1 MRTNRTKRW
10 ILSAA
15 IAMGAASFAP
25 SATFAAPRDR
35 DESVRMAELPRD
47 VRQAIDKERGSREI
61 KSIQHVVRD
70 GNEFYRVTIEERGGK
85 DRMYRFNENGKLLGE
100 DTVNDRDVRRSEVDT
115 SDEKQI
121 RLANAPRDVRETI
134 DKERGNKDVKAVY
147 EVRRGNQ
154 TFYRAII
161 DDRNGDR
168 MIRVG
173 DNGKLLSEQ
182 DVREVR
188 TAGAAIG
195 ARSVRRGV
203 EDDGDRVAFE
213 RLPGEVKTAI
223 AREAGSDKV
232 GDVYRYDRRGGSVYE
247 ADIESG
253 TRTRTVR
260 VNENG
265 RVVNETDE
273 TPEGRQ
279 NVAFREL
286 PGAVKSGLA
295 SKVNENQIA
304 RVVQVTRNGKTYYR
318 ARVEEKGRDPY
329 WVTVDD
335 SGRVSNEFDRNR

>member
-1 MRTNRTKRW
+1 MSTNRTKRW

-15 IAMGAASFAP
+15 IALGAASFTPA
-25 SATFAAPRDR
+25 AFAAPRDR
-35 DESVRMAELPRD
+35 DENVRMAELPRD
-47 VRQAIDKERGSREI
+47 LRQAIDKERGSKDI
-61 KSIQHVVRD
+61 KAIQHVVRD
-70 GNEFYRVTIEERGGK
+70 GNEFYRVTLDERGGK
-85 DRMYRFNENGKLLGE
+85 DRVYRFSENGKLLGE
-100 DTVNDRDVRRSEVDT
+100 DTVSDRDVRRSAVDNG
-115 SDEKQI
+115 DEKQI

-147 EVRRGNQ
+147 EVRRGTQ

-182 DVREVR
+182 DIREVR

-195 ARSVRRGV
+195 GRSVRRGV
-203 EDDGDRVAFE
+203 DDDGDRVNFD

-232 GDVYRYDRRGGSVYE
+232 GDVYRYDRRNGSVYE

-253 TRTRTVR
+253 TRTRVVR

-265 RVVNETDE
+265 RIVSETDD
-273 TPEGRQ
+273 TPEGRAS
-279 NVAFREL
+279 VSFREL

-295 SKVNENQIA
+295 SKVNENQIG

-318 ARVEEKGRDPY
+318 ARVEDKGRDPY

>member
-1 MRTNRTKRW
+1 MNTNRTKRW

-25 SATFAAPRDR
+25 SASFAAPRDA
-35 DESVRMAELPRD
+35 DEPARMSSIPRD
-47 VRQAIDKERGSREI
+47 VREAIDKERGNREI
-61 KSIQHVVRD
+61 KSLQRVVRD
-70 GNEFYRVTIEERGGK
+70 GHEFYRVTLEERGGH
-85 DRMYRFNENGKLLGE
+85 DRIYRFNENGKLLGE
-100 DTVNDRDVRRSEVDT
+100 DTVSDRDVRRSEVEN

-134 DKERGNKDVKAVY
+134 DKERGRNDVKAVY
-147 EVRRGNQ
+147 EVRRGGQ

-182 DVREVR
+182 DIREVR

-195 ARSVRRGV
+195 TRSVRRGV
-203 EDDGDRVAFE
+203 DDDGDRVAFD

-232 GDVYRYDRRGGSVYE
+232 GDVHRYDRRNGSIYE

-253 TRTRTVR
+253 TRTRVIR

-265 RVVNETDE
+265 RVVSETDE

-279 NVAFREL
+279 SVNFREL

-295 SKVNENQIA
+295 SHVSEDKIA

-318 ARVEEKGRDPY
+318 ARVEERGRDPY

-335 SGRVSNEFDRNR
+335 SGRMSNEFDRNR